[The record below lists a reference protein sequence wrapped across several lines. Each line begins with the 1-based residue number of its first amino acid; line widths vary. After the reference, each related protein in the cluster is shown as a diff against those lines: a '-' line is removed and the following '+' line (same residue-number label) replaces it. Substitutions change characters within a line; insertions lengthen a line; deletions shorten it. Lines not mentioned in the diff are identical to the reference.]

1 MADYDIEFKSV
12 NPADV
17 TGRFTIP
24 NGPSHVRDNVNG
36 TISGTWATALAA
48 DTLSGSGLA
57 IIVFN
62 YGSDPICVAMSDDAD
77 PGAYHVVASGTQRE
91 LRLDP
96 TVKLQVKT
104 L

>member
-1 MADYDIEFKSV
+1 MADYDIEFKRT
-12 NPADV
+12 NPADE

-24 NGPSHVRDNVNG
+24 NGPNHVRDNVNG
-36 TISGTWATALAA
+36 TISGSWATALAG
-48 DTLSGSGLA
+48 DTLSGTDLA

-91 LRLDP
+91 LRLNPAVD
-96 TVKLQVKT
+96 LQVKT